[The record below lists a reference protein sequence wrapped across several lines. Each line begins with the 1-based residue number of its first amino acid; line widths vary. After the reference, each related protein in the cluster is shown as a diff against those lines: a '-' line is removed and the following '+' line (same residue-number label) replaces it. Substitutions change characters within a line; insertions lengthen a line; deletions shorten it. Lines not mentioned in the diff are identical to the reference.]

1 VISPSLFPKETVFMR
16 PAFPDI
22 WHLRLKVGPQALPVF
37 EEVFERFAESV
48 TMFMEDK
55 SGISD
60 GDCDWFLEGYSRT
73 PPERARIVAALAA
86 VAAAAGLDVP
96 ALEVERLDNV
106 DWVLEN
112 LRDFPP
118 IDAGRFFVR
127 GSHWDGRCPVG
138 RTELLVDAGTAFGSG
153 EHATTKGCLLMLD
166 RLARRRRFLR
176 PLDLGSG
183 SGILGI
189 AMAKMWAVDV
199 LATDIDPSAVKVAAI
214 NARLNHV
221 AARFTSV
228 VSDGYRNPELK
239 RRRPFDIIVANIL
252 AKPLMRMAKD
262 MAAHLAPD
270 GVAVLSGLLDWQER
284 MVMGTHERQ
293 GLRLKD
299 RIVRD
304 GWATLLIGR

>member
-1 VISPSLFPKETVFMR
+1 MPPV
-16 PAFPDI
+16 FPDI
-22 WHLRLKVGPQALPVF
+22 WHLTLKVSPDALAVF

-73 PPERARIVAALAA
+73 PPNKGELIAALSA
-86 VAAAAGLDVP
+86 VAAASGLDLP
-96 ALEVERLDNV
+96 ELTVERLPNV

-127 GSHWDGRCPVG
+127 GSHWEGRCPVG

-153 EHATTKGCLLMLD
+153 EHATTKGCLTALD
-166 RLARRRRFLR
+166 GLAKKRRFLR

-189 AMAKMWAVDV
+189 AMAKMWATDV
-199 LATDIDPSAVKVAAI
+199 LATDIDPGAVKVAAN
-214 NARLNHV
+214 NARLNGV
-221 AARFTSV
+221 GARFTSV
-228 VSDGYRNPELK
+228 VSDGYRNPALK
-239 RRRPFDIIVANIL
+239 RGAPFDIIVANIL

-262 MAAHLAPD
+262 LAAHLAPD
-270 GVAVLSGLLDWQER
+270 GVAVLSGLLEWQER

-293 GLRLKD
+293 GLRLKH
-299 RIVRD
+299 RLVLD
-304 GWATLLIGR
+304 GWATLVIGR

>member
-1 VISPSLFPKETVFMR
+1 MR
-16 PAFPDI
+16 SAFPAI
-22 WHLRLKVGPQALPVF
+22 WHLRLKVGPDALPLF
-37 EEVFERFAESV
+37 EEVFETFAESV

-73 PPERARIVAALAA
+73 PPERVKIVSALSA
-86 VAAAAGLDVP
+86 VAAAHGIDVP
-96 ALEVERLDNV
+96 ALDIEQLDNI

-127 GSHWDGRCPVG
+127 GSHWHGRVPVG

-153 EHATTKGCLLMLD
+153 EHATTKGCLMMLD
-166 RLARRRRFLR
+166 RLAKRRRFMK

-199 LATDIDPSAVKVAAI
+199 LATDIDPAAVKVAAI
-214 NARLNHV
+214 NARLNGV
-221 AARFTSV
+221 ASRFTSV
-228 VSDGYRNPELK
+228 LSDGYRNRALK
-239 RRRPFDIIVANIL
+239 KGRPFDIIVANIL

-262 MAAHLAPD
+262 LAAHLAPD

-299 RIVRD
+299 RVVRD

>member
-1 VISPSLFPKETVFMR
+1 MPPV
-16 PAFPDI
+16 FPDI
-22 WHLRLKVGPQALPVF
+22 WHLRLKVSPDALAVF

-60 GDCDWFLEGYSRT
+60 GDCDWFLDGYSRV
-73 PPERARIVAALAA
+73 PPERAAIVSALSA
-86 VAAAAGLDVP
+86 VAAATGLEVP
-96 ALEVERLDNV
+96 DLTVERLPNV

-112 LRDFPP
+112 LREFPP

-127 GSHWDGRCPVG
+127 GSHWDGRVPVG

-153 EHATTKGCLLMLD
+153 EHATTKGCLTALD
-166 RLARRRRFLR
+166 KLAKRRRFTK
-176 PLDLGSG
+176 PLDLGAG

-189 AMAKMWAVDV
+189 AMAKMWATDV
-199 LATDIDPSAVKVAAI
+199 LATDIDPGAVRVAAN
-214 NARLNHV
+214 NAKLNGV
-221 AARFTSV
+221 GARFTSV
-228 VSDGYRNPELK
+228 VSDGYRNRALK
-239 RRRPFDIIVANIL
+239 QGAPFDIIVANIL

-262 MAAHLAPD
+262 LAAHLAPD
-270 GVAVLSGLLDWQER
+270 GVAVLAGLLEWQER

-299 RIVRD
+299 RLVLD
-304 GWATLLIGR
+304 GWAILTIGR